1 MAVGTGIKPG
11 PPAFLACQP
20 PAMGKN
26 LRFSLFCVLTPFQG
40 AKGHYAEG
48 KRTAALA
55 AIQKPAP
62 VGTVSETPLEAIL
75 ETLSRR
81 VSPRSSQDWF
91 PR

>member
-1 MAVGTGIKPG
+1 MSSLRNENLHFRIKFAV
-11 PPAFLACQP
+11 
-20 PAMGKN
+20 
-26 LRFSLFCVLTPFQG
+26 R
-40 AKGHYAEG
+40 EG

-81 VSPRSSQDWF
+81 VSPSSSQDWF
-91 PR
+91 SR